1 MQSVRKIQLT
11 GGSTYIVSLPSKWV
25 KSNNLQQSSEVKIE
39 ESRNRLVLYGNGD
52 VKTDIE
58 KHLILNSKMD
68 SKSIE
73 RALISLYISGYDTL
87 AITSSF
93 YISDETRDAIKKF
106 SKLVIGIE
114 IFEEDSK
121 KIVLQNVLNSN
132 SYPIYNSIK
141 RMSLN
146 VESMIYDTIKGINDK
161 DTDLLRNVVE
171 RDDEIDRFQWY
182 IYREVKGKSCED
194 PNSIYYLIISRILER
209 MADHTVNIC
218 KIWLDR
224 EDAEAPYKKVVD
236 NLSFSLDL
244 FKKSMALFYS
254 KKYSGLND
262 IISFKK
268 TIMNQKKELLDLG
281 KNSDIATVSFSSE
294 EISRIALY
302 STDIAELAM
311 DMVLSMQ
318 NEITL

>member
-1 MQSVRKIQLT
+1 
-11 GGSTYIVSLPSKWV
+11 
-25 KSNNLQQSSEVKIE
+25 
-39 ESRNRLVLYGNGD
+39 
-52 VKTDIE
+52 
-58 KHLILNSKMD
+58 
-68 SKSIE
+68 
-73 RALISLYISGYDTL
+73 
-87 AITSSF
+87 
-93 YISDETRDAIKKF
+93 
-106 SKLVIGIE
+106 
-114 IFEEDSK
+114 
-121 KIVLQNVLNSN
+121 VLNSN

-161 DTDLLRNVVE
+161 DLELLKNVIE

-224 EDAEAPYKKVVD
+224 EDVEVPYKKVVD
-236 NLSFSLDL
+236 NLTFSLDI

-254 KKYSGLND
+254 KKYNGLND

-311 DMVLSMQ
+311 DMVFSMQ